1 MSRPR
6 RQGPASGSAVPF
18 LVLDENRLAWTGIQS
33 LITARLAPSDFGR
46 CVLIYGPAGCGK
58 SHLCDVLIRELTERK
73 SPATCERLS
82 AAELREVRGG
92 WSADATDSDNDQN
105 RADEPAVIEAVE
117 SAGWLRRLSQCDL
130 VIVEEIH
137 QLVRHTTAQ
146 QLFRAL
152 FDTLRQSGT
161 DLVITSL
168 QTPGDLKGLQSGIAN
183 RIRGGLCTGVKR
195 PGLAA
200 RERLLGHFC
209 SHLQIAIPLPVLK
222 AFAKQL
228 VVSPRELL
236 GTLLRFDEVVRQ
248 QRRMPDLDLA
258 RAFLRQEILPA
269 PTTIED
275 VAKAVAREFGVRLSD
290 MRSTSRD
297 HVVAVPRQC
306 AMYLARELTGE
317 HLATIGEYFS
327 GRSHSTVLHACSRIA
342 EQIDNDAALR
352 QQIVAVKRVLNAP

>member
-33 LITARLAPSDFGR
+33 LIDGDAAPSNFGR

-58 SHLCDVLIRELTERK
+58 SHLCDVLIRELTDK
-73 SPATCERLS
+73 LSGKCERL
-82 AAELREVRGG
+82 AAADFREIRGG
-92 WSADATDSDNDQN
+92 WSDADPDSEPSSRSDEL
-105 RADEPAVIEAVE
+105 ADEPLE
-117 SAGWLRRLSQCDL
+117 SAGWLRSLTQCDL
-130 VIVEEIH
+130 VVVEDFH
-137 QLVRHTTAQ
+137 QLIRHPAAQ

-152 FDTLRQSGT
+152 FDALRQSGT
-161 DLVITSL
+161 DLVVTSL
-168 QTPGDLKGLQSGIAN
+168 QTPGDLKGLQSSIAN
-183 RIRGGLCTGVKR
+183 RLRGGLCAGVKR

-200 RERLLGHFC
+200 RERLLAHFC
-209 SHLQIAIPLPVLK
+209 SHLQIAIPQPILK

-228 VVSPRELL
+228 AVSPRELL

-248 QRRMPDLDLA
+248 QRRMPDAELA

-269 PTTIED
+269 QVTIEA
-275 VAKAVAREFGVRLSD
+275 VAKAVAREFGVRLAD
-290 MRSTSRD
+290 MRSRSRD

-317 HLATIGEYFS
+317 HLATIGKYFS

-342 EQIDNDAALR
+342 EQIEDDAALR

>member
-33 LITARLAPSDFGR
+33 LTDSDAAPSDFGR
-46 CVLIYGPAGCGK
+46 CVLLYGPAGCGK
-58 SHLCDVLIRELTERK
+58 SHLCDVLIRELTDK
-73 SPATCERLS
+73 SSGKYERLS
-82 AAELREVRGG
+82 AADFREIRGG
-92 WSADATDSDNDQN
+92 WSDADADSETSSHTEE
-105 RADEPAVIEAVE
+105 RPDEPLE
-117 SAGWLRRLSQCDL
+117 SVGWLRRLTQCDL
-130 VIVEEIH
+130 VVVEDIH
-137 QLVRHTTAQ
+137 QLVRHSSAQ

-152 FDTLRQSGT
+152 FDALRQSGT
-161 DLVITSL
+161 DLVVTSL

-183 RIRGGLCTGVKR
+183 RLRGGLCAGIKR
-195 PGLAA
+195 PGPAS
-200 RERLLGHFC
+200 RERLLAHFC
-209 SHLQIAIPLPVLK
+209 SHLQIAIPQPILK

-228 VVSPRELL
+228 AISPRELL

-248 QRRMPDLDLA
+248 QRRMPDAELA

-269 PTTIED
+269 QITIEA

-317 HLATIGEYFS
+317 HLATIGKYFS
-327 GRSHSTVLHACSRIA
+327 GRSHSTVLHGCSRIS
-342 EQIDNDAALR
+342 EQIEDDAGLR
-352 QQIVAVKRVLNAP
+352 QQVVAVKRVLNVP

>member
-33 LITARLAPSDFGR
+33 LIADTASTANSGQSI
-46 CVLIYGPAGCGK
+46 LIYGPSGCGK
-58 SHLCDVLIRELTERK
+58 SHLCDVLIRELTGRH
-73 SPATCERLS
+73 SSRCERLS
-82 AAELREVRGG
+82 AADFREVRGG
-92 WSADATDSDNDQN
+92 WTDADTKTDVERAHGQPLEAT
-105 RADEPAVIEAVE
+105 
-117 SAGWLRRLSQCDL
+117 GWLDRLTQCDL
-130 VIVEEIH
+130 VVVEDIQ
-137 QLVRHTTAQ
+137 QLVRHTAAQ
-146 QLFRAL
+146 QLFRSL
-152 FDTLRQSGT
+152 FDGLRQSGAS
-161 DLVITSL
+161 LVVTSL
-168 QTPGDLKGLQSGIAN
+168 QTPGDLKGLQSGLAN
-183 RIRGGLCTGVKR
+183 RLRGGLCAGLKR

-200 RERLLGHFC
+200 RERLLAHFC
-209 SHLQIAIPLPVLK
+209 SHLQIAIPQPVLK

-228 VVSPRELL
+228 AVSPRELL

-248 QRRMPDLDLA
+248 QRRMPDADLA

-269 PTTIED
+269 QVTIEG
-275 VAKAVAREFGVRLSD
+275 VAKAVAREFGVRLGD

-317 HLATIGEYFS
+317 HLATIGKYFS

-342 EQIDNDAALR
+342 AQIEEDAALR
-352 QQIVAVKRVLNAP
+352 QQIVAVKRVLNVP

>member
-33 LITARLAPSDFGR
+33 LIDSDAAQLGFGR
-46 CVLIYGPAGCGK
+46 CVLIYGPSGCGK
-58 SHLCDVLIRELTERK
+58 SHLCDVLVRELIDK
-73 SPATCERLS
+73 SSRRCERLS
-82 AAELREVRGG
+82 AADFREIRGG
-92 WSADATDSDNDQN
+92 WSDADPDSETSL
-105 RADEPAVIEAVE
+105 RADEPLE
-117 SAGWLRRLSQCDL
+117 SAVWLRHLTQCDL
-130 VIVEEIH
+130 VVVEDFH
-137 QLVRHTTAQ
+137 QLIRHPAAQ

-152 FDTLRQSGT
+152 FDALRQSGT
-161 DLVITSL
+161 DLVVTSL

-183 RIRGGLCTGVKR
+183 RLRGGLCVGVKR
-195 PGLAA
+195 PGPAA
-200 RERLLGHFC
+200 RERLLAHFC
-209 SHLQIAIPLPVLK
+209 SHLQIAIPQPILK

-228 VVSPRELL
+228 AVSPRELL
-236 GTLLRFDEVVRQ
+236 GSLLRFDEVVRQ
-248 QRRMPDLDLA
+248 QRRMPDAELA

-269 PTTIED
+269 QITIEA

-317 HLATIGEYFS
+317 HLATIGKYFS

-342 EQIDNDAALR
+342 EQIEEDAALR
-352 QQIVAVKRVLNAP
+352 QQVVAVKRVLNVP